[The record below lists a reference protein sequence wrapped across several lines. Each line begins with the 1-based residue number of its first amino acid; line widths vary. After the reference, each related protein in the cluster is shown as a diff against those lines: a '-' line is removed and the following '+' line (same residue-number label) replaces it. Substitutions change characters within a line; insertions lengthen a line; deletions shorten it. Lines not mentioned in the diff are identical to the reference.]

1 MLRSHPT
8 TRGYSLD
15 SGFLAQVE
23 KLSKMDTAG
32 KDQQAA
38 GALVMNDPRLTQA
51 MAALQGWGLTVTDK
65 EARSSHQDSQA
76 QLQKL
81 TRSCCQNSRT
91 RASSATGKS
100 RYERE

>member
-1 MLRSHPT
+1 MVEAATEAEDHPAVT
-8 TRGYSLD
+8 TLPHAP
-15 SGFLAQVE
+15 LACHAGR
-23 KLSKMDTAG
+23 TAVV
-32 KDQQAA
+32 AA
-38 GALVMNDPRLTQA
+38 TEVVGV
-51 MAALQGWGLTVTDK
+51 TVTDK

-76 QLQKL
+76 QLKKL

>member
-1 MLRSHPT
+1 
-8 TRGYSLD
+8 
-15 SGFLAQVE
+15 V
-23 KLSKMDTAG
+23 
-32 KDQQAA
+32 AA
-38 GALVMNDPRLTQA
+38 MEVVGV
-51 MAALQGWGLTVTDK
+51 TVTDK

-76 QLQKL
+76 QLKKL